1 MRLLSFTTGF
11 CLLWVMLASG
21 CASTIA
27 PRPGDASSYE
37 DQLGAFAQLPRA
49 RMGALPFYGPFTLY
63 DRADLDE
70 LGTHSYA
77 RGGLLDFD
85 NERERGIVYT
95 RRAGFFD
102 IAHVRNSADMTAY
115 IYARAQL
122 AIEQGWTAFTFK
134 GHEPSTYTVSLCYP
148 PDWYSIPIDER
159 AQLGDEL
166 ALRVAQRIAFDVMT
180 WHEIITWHG
189 YKSVIVVSEKKSAF
203 THDDVPS
210 HAMGV
215 QLAAEA
221 IRSGKD
227 FDLEMSDRLHA
238 MLTDLGIVDAQT
250 HDDAIKRVKNQWWS
264 TIGGPERRM
273 LDIGTGDG
281 VVEPWVI
288 QSLAEGER
296 HDFKLA
302 ALDNINGRDFS
313 GFYRVQ
319 IDPKVLEGFKIRSV
333 LNTDRE
339 YIDPEIDFPVLLR
352 AIAEQL
358 EDHHVDAIP
367 QLAIN

>member
-1 MRLLSFTTGF
+1 MRLLSYTTGF
-11 CLLWVMLASG
+11 CLLCVMLASG

-27 PRPGDASSYE
+27 PRPGDASSYKDE
-37 DQLGAFAQLPRA
+37 LGTFAELPRA

-63 DRADLDE
+63 ERADIDE

-77 RGGLLDFD
+77 RGSLFD
-85 NERERGIVYT
+85 IDSERERGIVYT

-115 IYARAQL
+115 IHARAHL
-122 AIEQGWTAFTFK
+122 AIERGWNAFTFK

-148 PDWYSIPIDER
+148 ADWYAIPVDER
-159 AQLGDEL
+159 ARLGDEL

-189 YKSVIVVSEKKSAF
+189 YKSVIVISEKNSAF

-210 HAMGV
+210 HALGV

-227 FDLEMSDRLHA
+227 FDQEMSNRLHA
-238 MLTDLGIVDAQT
+238 KLSDLGVVDEGT
-250 HDDAIKRVKNQWWS
+250 LDEAIKRVKNQWWS
-264 TIGGPERRM
+264 TAGGPERRL
-273 LDIGTGDG
+273 LDIGIGDG
-281 VVEPWVI
+281 MIEPWVI
-288 QSLAEGER
+288 ESLAEGER
-296 HDFKLA
+296 HDFKIA
-302 ALDNINGRDFS
+302 ALDDINGHDFS
-313 GFYRVQ
+313 GFYSVK
-319 IDPKVLEGFKIRSV
+319 IDPNVLEGFSIRSV

-339 YIDPEIDFPVLLR
+339 HVDPEIDFPVLIR

-358 EDHHVDAIP
+358 EDHHVDTIP
-367 QLAIN
+367 QLAIK